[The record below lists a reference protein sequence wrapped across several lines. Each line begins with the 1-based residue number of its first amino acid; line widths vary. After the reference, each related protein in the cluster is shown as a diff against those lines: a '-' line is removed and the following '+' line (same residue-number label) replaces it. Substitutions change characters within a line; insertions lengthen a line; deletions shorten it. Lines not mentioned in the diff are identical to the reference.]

1 MMRTERKRIPRNA
14 ILREGRRR
22 EKNILKIIIKEGK
35 LFLHGSGRGE
45 RVYIHMQ
52 EFFSFLKKINLG
64 MKLVVI
70 HNFVRFWCKE

>member
-22 EKNILKIIIKEGK
+22 EKNILKIIIKEMETILAWEWYGGTC
-35 LFLHGSGRGE
+35 LYTHARVFFPFLK
-45 RVYIHMQ
+45 
-52 EFFSFLKKINLG
+52 KKINLG

-70 HNFVRFWCKE
+70 HNFVRFWR